1 MKALKTFP
9 VADSGFTL
17 MELLI
22 SITIILTIIAIT
34 GSAFKLAYNSV
45 EKGEKEIQKQRQ
57 FSIAINYIS
66 NQLNAMCLKKACLF
80 EGTGTSIK
88 FHSFTSNAFM
98 DDQNIIEVEY
108 RGVENSVDEKTTL
121 KVRQKQG
128 FQLTELNQNEEFID
142 LISGIDGFSI
152 EYLKKKSN
160 EENIWVDEWENPSHF
175 PFAVRIKF
183 RYFDRPVEIFSR
195 ILKTEKNK
203 YEQ

>member
-1 MKALKTFP
+1 MKALKTFQ
-9 VADSGFTL
+9 VSQAGFTL

-80 EGTGTSIK
+80 EGTRMSIK
-88 FHSFTSNAFM
+88 FHSFTSNAVM

-108 RGVENSVDEKTTL
+108 RAVKNNDEKTIL
-121 KVRQKQG
+121 KVKQEEG
-128 FQLTELNQNEEFID
+128 FQLTEPKQKEEFID
-142 LISGIDGFSI
+142 LISGIDEFSI
-152 EYLKKKSN
+152 EYLKTKSS
-160 EENIWVDEWENPSHF
+160 EENIWVDEWKNPNHF
-175 PFAVRIKF
+175 PLAVKIKF

-195 ILKTEKNK
+195 ILKTDKNK